1 MCLCVCVSELPVEI
15 TTLSLWLS
23 EESLGYQQSFRPN
36 PRLQGRGRE
45 GREGGGKGRC
55 EGKGGGCINSS
66 TSQSGGCLPDRD
78 LRLRFWADRH
88 IP

>member
-1 MCLCVCVSELPVEI
+1 MCVCEPTAEL
-15 TTLSLWLS
+15 TNLSLRGFR
-23 EESLGYQQSFRPN
+23 EESGLSAELQAK
-36 PRLQGRGRE
+36 PRVQGVGSGGVRAGGRE
-45 GREGGGKGRC
+45 RSV
-55 EGKGGGCINSS
+55 GGGCINSS